1 MKKTLYILL
10 FTVLASSALAQS
22 SMMSWQYSIG
32 FASGDLHDY
41 VEPVSWRGV
50 TYNYHHMLET
60 GASVGVELG
69 WYVFYEEKSFAIYS
83 YKNLDYS
90 GKQYRYSNNIPLL
103 FTIGYFVNPDDDL
116 TTFAGFGIG
125 TMYSERKTAMGAYT
139 FTSDGWHFEMK
150 PELGI
155 IYSIMGASLALSAKY
170 YYGLKAGDLP
180 AEGFFTINLG
190 FVVKR

>member
-10 FTVLASSALAQS
+10 FTVLASSAMAQNN
-22 SMMSWQYSIG
+22 MMSWQYSIG

-50 TYNYHHMLET
+50 TYNYHRMMET
-60 GASVGVELG
+60 GASVGMELG
-69 WYVFYEEKSFAIYS
+69 WNVFYEEKAYGTYS
-83 YKNLDYS
+83 YRNLDYS

-103 FTIGYFVNPDDDL
+103 ITIGYFVNPDYIV
-116 TTFAGFGIG
+116 TPFAGIGIG
-125 TMYSERKTAMGAYT
+125 TMYSERKTAMGVYT
-139 FTSDGWHFEMK
+139 FASDGWHFEMK

-155 IYSIMGASLALSAKY
+155 MYNREGASLALSAKY

-180 AEGFFTINLG
+180 AEGFFAINIG